1 MLKVLGRVSSIN
13 VRKVLWTCAEIGL
26 PFEREDWGIGFR
38 PTRDPAFT
46 ALNPNA
52 LVPVVIAP
60 PSGSKLPPPP
70 EESEAAWERPG
81 VAPDVD
87 FVLWESNT
95 ICRWLAAE
103 HGRTDLLP
111 AAPRGRAL
119 VERWMDWQLG
129 DLNNAWRYAFMALVR
144 ESPAHRDPAAIAA
157 SAVEWNRLMTLLD
170 GHLQRAGP
178 YATGADFTLADVVL
192 GLAAQRWRATPI
204 EHAMLPAVDAYL
216 DRLRAR
222 PAFAAAGCA
231 EHP

>member
-1 MLKVLGRVSSIN
+1 MLKILGRVSSIN
-13 VRKVLWTCAEIGL
+13 VRKVLWTCTEVGL

-52 LVPVVIAP
+52 LVPVAIDGEFA
-60 PSGSKLPPPP
+60 
-70 EESEAAWERPG
+70 
-81 VAPDVD
+81 
-87 FVLWESNT
+87 LWESNT
-95 ICRWLAAE
+95 ICRWLAVE

-111 AAPRGRAL
+111 SAPRERAL

-129 DLNNAWRYAFMALVR
+129 DLNHAWRYAFMALVR
-144 ESPAHRDPAAIAA
+144 QSPAHRDPAAVAGSAA
-157 SAVEWNRLMTLLD
+157 EWNRLMTLLD
-170 GHLQRAGP
+170 AHLQRAGP
-178 YATGADFTLADVVL
+178 HATGADFTLADVVL

-204 EHAMLPAVDAYL
+204 EHANLPAVDAYL

-222 PAFAAAGCA
+222 PAFMAAGGA

>member
-1 MLKVLGRVSSIN
+1 MLKILGRVSSIN
-13 VRKVLWTCAEIGL
+13 VRKVLWTCTEIGL

-52 LVPVVIAP
+52 LVPVAID
-60 PSGSKLPPPP
+60 G
-70 EESEAAWERPG
+70 E
-81 VAPDVD
+81 

-103 HGRTDLLP
+103 HGRADLLP
-111 AAPRGRAL
+111 EAPRERAL

-129 DLNNAWRYAFMALVR
+129 DLNNAWRYAFMGLVR
-144 ESPAHRDPAAIAA
+144 QSPAHRDAAAIAA
-157 SAVEWNRLMTLLD
+157 SASEWNRLMGLLEA
-170 GHLQRAGP
+170 HLQRLGP
-178 YATGADFTLADVVL
+178 HATGADFTLADIVL
-192 GLAAQRWRATPI
+192 GLAVQRWRRTPI
-204 EHAMLPAVDAYL
+204 EHAALPALESYL
-216 DRLRAR
+216 DQLQAR